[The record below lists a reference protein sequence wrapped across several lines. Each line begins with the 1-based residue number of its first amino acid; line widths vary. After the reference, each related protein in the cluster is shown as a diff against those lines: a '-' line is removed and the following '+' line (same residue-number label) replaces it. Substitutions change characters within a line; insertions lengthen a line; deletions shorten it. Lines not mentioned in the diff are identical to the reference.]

1 MNIMQTKVEDLT
13 RELDER
19 RSEKAEMAQQFKEKA
34 ESLKEA
40 AEKTKLRYSVFQE
53 ENQKL
58 KQMVKSLFMA
68 FTYNFIS

>member
-1 MNIMQTKVEDLT
+1 MQTKVEDLT

-19 RSEKAEMAQQFKEKA
+19 RSEKAEVMEMAQQFKEKA
-34 ESLKEA
+34 ESLKEE
-40 AEKTKLRYSVFQE
+40 AEKTKLGYSVFQK